1 MDVFNRCYG
10 DITMSKKEKKKTIA
24 WDLIPNQY
32 EYRIILVL
40 SNERFDQICIKLNEK
55 FNFGYIKD
63 KDFKKNE
70 PNPGPCVICNE
81 DERICAIILDEF
93 SNSLHNQCTLTH
105 ELMHV
110 STLIS
115 NNIGLKIN
123 EETTESWAY
132 FMSFYYKVCMECLL
146 EYVKDNK

>member
-1 MDVFNRCYG
+1 M
-10 DITMSKKEKKKTIA
+10 KEKKKTIA

-40 SNERFDQICIKLNEK
+40 SNENFDKICIKLNK
-55 FNFGYIKD
+55 QFKFGYIKN
-63 KDFKKNE
+63 KDFKKDE
-70 PNPGPCVICNE
+70 PNPGPCVICNN

-93 SNSLHNQCTLTH
+93 SNTVHNQCTLVH
-105 ELMHV
+105 ELTHV

-115 NNIGLKIN
+115 DNVGLKIN

-132 FMSFYYKVCMECLL
+132 FISFYYKVCIECLL
-146 EYVKDNK
+146 EHLKEEENKGKEK